1 MSSKK
6 QKAGKGRIKN
16 NKRGSWLLL
25 LLFIP
30 IIAGI
35 IFAIMPKPMPK
46 VSGPA
51 FQKEGVLRFQS
62 RQDEKPLAEID
73 IEVAADDESRAKGL
87 MWRRSM
93 QEEQGMLFIMEE
105 QEVQSFWMLNTYIPL
120 DIIFADEQK
129 QIVTI
134 RSHTVPQSLQPVTS
148 DKPALY
154 VVEVNAGFCERNGIE
169 VGDIIDFQLLK

>member
-1 MSSKK
+1 M
-6 QKAGKGRIKN
+6 
-16 NKRGSWLLL
+16 
-25 LLFIP
+25 
-30 IIAGI
+30 
-35 IFAIMPKPMPK
+35 
-46 VSGPA
+46 
-51 FQKEGVLRFQS
+51 RFQS